1 MKLPEGIKSKITK
14 NENGKNIPN
23 LENNELVLVHCNIAN
38 SYYKQNSG
46 VWYTFVSNRSFGELL
61 DISMNSFMFLKFFD
75 RIFIYWSM
83 VYWSKF

>member
-14 NENGKNIPN
+14 NENGKNFPN
-23 LENNELVLVHCNIAN
+23 LENNELVLVHCNTAD
-38 SYYKQNSG
+38 SYKQNSR

-75 RIFIYWSM
+75 RIFIY
-83 VYWSKF
+83 